1 MAHIPVLYKEC
12 IDGLR
17 IKPDGIYLDM
27 TLGGFGHG
35 RGICEQLSSE
45 GIYIGLDKD
54 DEALSRA
61 KALTGGLNNK
71 IILRQCDFSDFSN
84 VLSELGINNIDGCL
98 MDLGVSSFQLDD
110 AQRGFS
116 FLHDGPLDMRMNR
129 SASFTCE
136 NVVNE
141 YSEKKLAEIIYKYSD
156 EKFAR
161 QIAKAIIKA
170 RTVKPLKTT
179 LELSEIIKNA
189 IPLKYRFQGKNPA
202 TRTFQALRIEVND
215 ELSKLFETI
224 SSVIERLS
232 PGGRI
237 AVISFHSLEDRI
249 VKEVFREKAKG
260 CICPKDI
267 PVCVCGVKPSIK
279 IMTNSPIT
287 PKEGEISRNARSRS
301 AKLRIAEKLA

>member
-1 MAHIPVLYKEC
+1 M
-12 IDGLR
+12 
-17 IKPDGIYLDM
+17 
-27 TLGGFGHG
+27 
-35 RGICEQLSSE
+35 
-45 GIYIGLDKD
+45 
-54 DEALSRA
+54 
-61 KALTGGLNNK
+61 
-71 IILRQCDFSDFSN
+71 
-84 VLSELGINNIDGCL
+84 
-98 MDLGVSSFQLDD
+98 
-110 AQRGFS
+110 
-116 FLHDGPLDMRMNR
+116 
-129 SASFTCE
+129 
-136 NVVNE
+136 
-141 YSEKKLAEIIYKYSD
+141 
-156 EKFAR
+156 
-161 QIAKAIIKA
+161 
-170 RTVKPLKTT
+170 
-179 LELSEIIKNA
+179 ELSEIIKNA